1 MNKFALF
8 LAKAGSAVETEAAE
22 PWRLNTVLHIVLAV
36 GLLLF
41 FAMLFFMLRRK
52 RLILKYTLF
61 WLLSG
66 FVLLIFLIF
75 PAAVLR
81 ATALVGVAN
90 PVNAI
95 FLLFAGVML
104 MLVLSLTSIVS
115 QLSDKNRSLV
125 QQVALL
131 EKRVRDIE
139 DRGSGG

>member
-1 MNKFALF
+1 MNMLTLF
-8 LAKAGSAVETEAAE
+8 LTKGESIAQGEGAAE

-66 FVLLIFLIF
+66 LVLLTFLIF
-75 PAAVLR
+75 PHAVLK
-81 ATALVGVAN
+81 ATALIGVVN

-115 QLSDKNRSLV
+115 QLSDKNRALV
-125 QQVALL
+125 QSVALL
-131 EKRVRDIE
+131 EQRVRDME
-139 DRGSGG
+139 NKD